1 MSDRISEHI
10 SLKEGIKS
18 HTATRLNIDNI
29 PRELD
34 LINMK
39 TIAEQ
44 VFEPL
49 RKWVG
54 GPIAINSFYRSPKL
68 NSAIGGSTTSQ
79 HCIGCA
85 LDIDDNYG
93 YKTNAEMY
101 DYIKNNLDYDQII
114 WEFGTE
120 DNPDWVHVSYVSEDA
135 NRRRCL
141 QAYKENGKT
150 KYKIIWIHLFL
161 KKWWKTHAGKVMKL
175 TVWKL
180 RTVEKYLIVFLKRK
194 RKSNGF

>member
-18 HTATRLNIDNI
+18 HTATRLNIDNT
-29 PRELD
+29 PKESD

-39 TIAEQ
+39 TIAEK

-49 RKWVG
+49 REWVG
-54 GPIAINSFYRSPKL
+54 GPITINSFYRSPKL

-79 HCIGCA
+79 HCVGCA
-85 LDIDDNYG
+85 LDLDDNYG

-101 DYIKNNLDYDQII
+101 KYIKNNLDFDQII
-114 WEFGTE
+114 WEFGTDE
-120 DNPDWVHVSYVSEDA
+120 NPDWVHVSYVSEDA

-141 QAYKENGKT
+141 KAYKENGKT
-150 KYKIIWIHLFL
+150 KYKVI
-161 KKWWKTHAGKVMKL
+161 
-175 TVWKL
+175 
-180 RTVEKYLIVFLKRK
+180 
-194 RKSNGF
+194 

>member
-18 HTATRLNIDNI
+18 HTATRLGIDNT
-29 PRELD
+29 PREID

-54 GPIAINSFYRSPKL
+54 GPIAINSFYRSPQL

-85 LDIDDNYG
+85 LDLDDNYG

-101 DYIKNNLDYDQII
+101 EWICSHCNFDQII
-114 WEFGTE
+114 WEFG
-120 DNPDWVHVSYVSEDA
+120 DDKNPAWVHVSYISVDK
-135 NRRRCL
+135 NRNRKL
-141 QAYKENGKT
+141 LAEKEFGKT
-150 KYKIIWIHLFL
+150 VYKII
-161 KKWWKTHAGKVMKL
+161 K
-175 TVWKL
+175 
-180 RTVEKYLIVFLKRK
+180 
-194 RKSNGF
+194 

>member
-1 MSDRISEHI
+1 
-10 SLKEGIKS
+10 
-18 HTATRLNIDNI
+18 
-29 PRELD
+29 
-34 LINMK
+34 MK
-39 TIAEQ
+39 TIAEK

-85 LDIDDNYG
+85 LDLDDNYG
-93 YKTNAEMY
+93 HKTNAEMY
-101 DYIKNNLDYDQII
+101 EYIKDNLDFDQII
-114 WEFGTE
+114 WEFGTDE
-120 DNPDWVHVSYVSEDA
+120 NPDWVHVSYVSEDA

-150 KYKIIWIHLFL
+150 KYKII
-161 KKWWKTHAGKVMKL
+161 
-175 TVWKL
+175 
-180 RTVEKYLIVFLKRK
+180 
-194 RKSNGF
+194 

>member
-18 HTATRLNIDNI
+18 HTATRLGIDNT
-29 PRELD
+29 PREID

-54 GPIAINSFYRSPKL
+54 GPIAINSFYRSPQL

-85 LDIDDNYG
+85 LDLDDNYG

-101 DYIKNNLDYDQII
+101 EYIKNNLDFDQII
-114 WEFGTE
+114 WEFGT
-120 DNPDWVHVSYVSEDA
+120 DKNPNWVHVSYVSEDA

-141 QAYKENGKT
+141 KAYKENVKT
-150 KYKIIWIHLFL
+150 KYKI
-161 KKWWKTHAGKVMKL
+161 T
-175 TVWKL
+175 
-180 RTVEKYLIVFLKRK
+180 
-194 RKSNGF
+194 

>member
-10 SLKEGIKS
+10 SLNEGIKS

-39 TIAEQ
+39 TIAEK

-54 GPIAINSFYRSPKL
+54 GPIAINSFYRSPEL

-85 LDIDDNYG
+85 LDLDDNYG
-93 YKTNAEMY
+93 HKTNAEMFN
-101 DYIKNNLDYDQII
+101 YIKNNLDFDQII
-114 WEFGTE
+114 WEFGTDE
-120 DNPDWVHVSYVSEDA
+120 NPNWLHVSYVSEDV

-141 QAYKENGKT
+141 KAYKHEGKT
-150 KYKIIWIHLFL
+150 KYKVI
-161 KKWWKTHAGKVMKL
+161 
-175 TVWKL
+175 
-180 RTVEKYLIVFLKRK
+180 
-194 RKSNGF
+194 

>member
-29 PRELD
+29 PRDLD

-39 TIAEQ
+39 TIAQ
-44 VFEPL
+44 KVFEPL
-49 RKWVG
+49 RKFVS

-85 LDIDDNYG
+85 MDIDDTYG
-93 YKTNAEMY
+93 YKTNEEMY
-101 DYIKNNLDYDQII
+101 HYIQENLDYDQMI
-114 WEFGTE
+114 WEFG
-120 DNPDWVHVSYVSEDA
+120 DLNNLDWVHVSYVSEDA
-135 NRRRCL
+135 NRKRCL
-141 QAYKENGKT
+141 RAYKKNKKT
-150 KYKIIWIHLFL
+150 KYEII
-161 KKWWKTHAGKVMKL
+161 
-175 TVWKL
+175 
-180 RTVEKYLIVFLKRK
+180 
-194 RKSNGF
+194 

>member
-49 RKWVG
+49 RKWVK
-54 GPIAINSFYRSPKL
+54 GPIAINSFYRSPEL
-68 NSAIGGSTTSQ
+68 NSAIGGSTSSQ

-85 LDIDDNYG
+85 FDIDDSYG
-93 YKTNAEMY
+93 YKTNAEMFE
-101 DYIKNNLDYDQII
+101 YIKCNLDYDQMI
-114 WEFGTE
+114 WEFGN
-120 DNPDWVHVSYVSEDA
+120 DNNPDWVHVSYVSEDV
-135 NRRRCL
+135 NRRRL
-141 QAYKENGKT
+141 LKAIKIKGKT
-150 KYKIIWIHLFL
+150 SYAVI
-161 KKWWKTHAGKVMKL
+161 
-175 TVWKL
+175 
-180 RTVEKYLIVFLKRK
+180 
-194 RKSNGF
+194 

>member
-18 HTATRLNIDNI
+18 HTATRLNINNVPSD
-29 PRELD
+29 LD

-39 TIAEQ
+39 TIAEK

-49 RKWVG
+49 RKFVD

-85 LDIDDNYG
+85 IDIDDNYS
-93 YKTNAEMY
+93 YKTNAEMFE
-101 DYIKNNLDYDQII
+101 YIKCNLDYDQMI
-114 WEFGTE
+114 WEFGNE
-120 DNPDWVHVSYVSEDA
+120 KNPDWVHISYVSEDA

-141 QAYKENGKT
+141 QAYKEKGKT
-150 KYKIIWIHLFL
+150 KYKII
-161 KKWWKTHAGKVMKL
+161 
-175 TVWKL
+175 
-180 RTVEKYLIVFLKRK
+180 
-194 RKSNGF
+194 

>member
-18 HTATRLNIDNI
+18 HTATRLNIDNT
-29 PRELD
+29 PKESD

-39 TIAEQ
+39 TIAEK

-54 GPIAINSFYRSPKL
+54 GSIAINSFYRSPKL

-79 HCIGCA
+79 HCVGCA
-85 LDIDDNYG
+85 LDLDDNYG

-101 DYIKNNLDYDQII
+101 KYIKNNLDFDQII
-114 WEFGTE
+114 WEFGTDE
-120 DNPDWVHVSYVSEDA
+120 NPDWVHVSYVSEDA
-135 NRRRCL
+135 NRRKCL
-141 QAYKENGKT
+141 KAYKENDKT
-150 KYKIIWIHLFL
+150 KYKVI
-161 KKWWKTHAGKVMKL
+161 
-175 TVWKL
+175 
-180 RTVEKYLIVFLKRK
+180 
-194 RKSNGF
+194 